1 MAVQYGGVS
10 QETLHV
16 APLDY
21 TAGEVARGGF
31 HKNPWHEA
39 PATWPQCY
47 RPCDPLV
54 VTRAMR
60 WLAVIYLALLLP
72 PGQVMLCVAC
82 RIHGHGAAGRAG
94 DAPMYSA
101 SLIRRQLG

>member
-31 HKNPWHEA
+31 HKNPGAKPRRPGPNAIAHVTHSWSRARCAGWHIA
-39 PATWPQCY
+39 FTSV
-47 RPCDPLV
+47 DGKFH
-54 VTRAMR
+54 
-60 WLAVIYLALLLP
+60 
-72 PGQVMLCVAC
+72 GQ
-82 RIHGHGAAGRAG
+82 
-94 DAPMYSA
+94 
-101 SLIRRQLG
+101 

>member
-31 HKNPWHEA
+31 HKKPWREA
-39 PATWPQCY
+39 PA
-47 RPCDPLV
+47 
-54 VTRAMR
+54 
-60 WLAVIYLALLLP
+60 YLAP
-72 PGQVMLCVAC
+72 
-82 RIHGHGAAGRAG
+82 
-94 DAPMYSA
+94 
-101 SLIRRQLG
+101 LGTSGGYK